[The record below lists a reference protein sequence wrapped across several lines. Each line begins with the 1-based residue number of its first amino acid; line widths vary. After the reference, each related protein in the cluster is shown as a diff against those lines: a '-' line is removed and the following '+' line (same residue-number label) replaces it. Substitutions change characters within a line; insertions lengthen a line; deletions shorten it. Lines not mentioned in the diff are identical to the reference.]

1 VSDGVDPADRA
12 AAGGAAAITSTLAR
26 VAAGPGLRRG
36 IAALA
41 QLNQVSGFDCPGCA
55 WPDPRERAAT
65 EFCENGAKAVAHES
79 TRARVFA
86 EFFARWSIPEL
97 LAQSDHWLEQQGRLT
112 SPLHRAPGAD
122 RYAPVSWD
130 EAFAGIARALCG
142 LRDPDAAVFYTSGRT
157 SNEAAFLYQLF
168 ARCFGTNNLPDCS
181 NLCHES
187 SGVALTPVIGVGKGT
202 VGLDDFALADL
213 IFVIGQNPGSNHP
226 RMLSALQ
233 AAKRRGAR
241 IVAINPLRERGLVR
255 FTHPQEPLA
264 WLGRGTAIAD
274 LYLQVRVGGD
284 VALLQGISKA
294 VLEAED
300 RRPGRVL
307 DWSFLSARTAG
318 LAPWRAAIAQRE
330 WAELEAKSGVAA
342 DAIRAAA
349 AEYVRAPRVIACWAM
364 GITQHEHGVA
374 NVQEIVNLLLL
385 RGNIGVPGAGPCP
398 VRGHSNVQGDRTVGI
413 TEKPSAAFLDAL
425 AREFDFAP
433 PREPGTDV
441 VAAIRAMRDGR
452 ARAFIGMGGNF
463 AVASPDS
470 SLTAAALERCD
481 LTVQVSTTLNRTQ
494 LHCGR
499 EAYVLP
505 CLGRTE
511 RDEQHSGPQ
520 FVTVEDSM
528 SVVHRSEGRLEPA
541 SPELRS
547 EVAIAAALARAVL
560 GDDHGVPWELF
571 ASNYDRIRDAIERV
585 VPGFAD
591 YNRRVREPGGFV
603 LPSGARRRRFATTDG
618 RAHFTVH
625 ALPDDAVAAGRFRLT
640 TLRSHDQFNTTIFG
654 HDDRYRGITGDRRV
668 VLLHRDDLAA
678 AGLAEGQRVDLTSHF
693 RGETRCVRGFRTV
706 AYDVPR
712 GCAAAYFPEANPL
725 VALDSV
731 AAGSHT
737 PTYKSIEISIAPSVT
752 G

>member
-1 VSDGVDPADRA
+1 MSDDPADRA
-12 AAGGAAAITSTLAR
+12 AAGGPSAIASTLAR
-26 VAAGPGLRRG
+26 VIAGPGLRRG
-36 IAALA
+36 GEALA
-41 QLNQVSGFDCPGCA
+41 QLNQARGFDCPGCA
-55 WPDPRERAAT
+55 WPDPRERTAT
-65 EFCENGAKAVAHES
+65 EFCENGAKAVAHEA
-79 TRARVFA
+79 TRARLSA
-86 EFFARWSIPEL
+86 EFFARWSIREL
-97 LAQSDHWLEQQGRLT
+97 LEQSDHWLEQQGRLVE
-112 SPLHRAPGAD
+112 PLRRAPGAD

-130 EAFAGIARALCG
+130 DALAGIARSLSS
-142 LRDPDAAVFYTSGRT
+142 LRDPNEAVFYTSGRT

-187 SGVALTPVIGVGKGT
+187 SGVGLTPVIGVGKGT
-202 VGLDDFALADL
+202 VGLDDFALADA

-226 RMLSALQ
+226 RMLTALQ

-255 FTHPQEPLA
+255 FKHPQEPLA

-284 VALLQGISKA
+284 VALLQGIAKA
-294 VLEAED
+294 VLEEEE

-307 DWSFLSARTAG
+307 DWPFLSARTTGFA
-318 LAPWRAAIAQRE
+318 AYRAAIAQRD
-330 WAELEAKSGVAA
+330 WATLEAKSGIAV

-413 TEKPSAAFLDAL
+413 TEKPGAAFLDAL

-433 PREPGTDV
+433 PRAPGTDV
-441 VAAIRAMRDGR
+441 VAAIRAMHDGR

-463 AVASPDS
+463 AVASPDTA
-470 SLTAAALERCD
+470 LTAAALERCD
-481 LTVQVSTTLNRTQ
+481 LTVSVSTTLNRTH

-505 CLGRTE
+505 CLGRSE
-511 RDEQHSGPQ
+511 RDEQHAGPQ

-528 SVVHRSEGRLEPA
+528 SAVHRSEGRLEPA
-541 SPELRS
+541 SPHLRS
-547 EVAIAAALARAVL
+547 EVAIAADLARAVL
-560 GDDHGVPWELF
+560 GANSTVGWGLF

-585 VPGFAD
+585 VPGFSD
-591 YNRRVREPGGFV
+591 YNRRVRVPGGFV
-603 LPSGARRRRFATTDG
+603 LPSGARQRRFATRDG

-625 ALPDDAVAAGRFRLT
+625 ELPDDAIAAGRFRLT
-640 TLRSHDQFNTTIFG
+640 TLRSHDQFNTTIYG
-654 HDDRYRGITGDRRV
+654 HDDRHRGITGDRRV

-678 AGLAEGQRVDLTSHF
+678 AGLSEGQRVDLTSHF

-731 AAGSHT
+731 AAGSRT
-737 PTYKSIEISIAPSVT
+737 PTYKSIEISLTPSAS
-752 G
+752 